1 MRALTYH
8 GAHDVKVD
16 TVPDPTIEAAD
27 DIILR
32 VTATAICGS
41 DLHLY
46 RGKIPT
52 VEHGDI
58 FGHEFMGVVEEVG
71 SQVTAVQKGDRV
83 VIPFVIA
90 CGSCFFCQMDLF
102 AACETTN
109 TGRGAILNKKS
120 IPPGAALFGFSHLYG
135 GVPGGQAEDVR
146 VPNANTGPFKVPG
159 TLADEKVLFLSDIL
173 PTAFQA
179 VMNTEIGAGSSIAI
193 YGAGPVGL
201 LSAACARMLGAERI
215 FMVDHHQYRLDY
227 AQRTYGVIPI
237 NFDED
242 DDPADTIIRQTKGMR
257 GVDGVVDAVGFEA
270 KGSTTETILTNL
282 KMEGSSGKALRQ
294 CIAAVRRGG
303 VVSVPGVYA
312 GFIHGFL
319 FGDAFD
325 KGLTFKMGQ
334 THVQRYLPELL
345 EHIELGHLQ
354 PDAIITHRMSLEQAA
369 EGYKIF
375 DKKEDDCRKVIL
387 TPGSPE
393 IPLTETETETVTQ
406 TGTVTGIP

>member
-8 GAHDVKVD
+8 GAHNVKVD
-16 TVPDPTIEAAD
+16 TVPDPEIQQAD

-58 FGHEFMGVVEEVG
+58 FGHEFMGIVEETG
-71 SQVTAVQKGDRV
+71 SAVTSVQRGDRV

-90 CGSCFFCQMDLF
+90 CGSCFFCNQDLY

-135 GVPGGQAEDVR
+135 GIPGGQAEYVR
-146 VPNANTGPFKVPG
+146 VPKANTGPFKVPG

-173 PTAFQA
+173 PTAWQA
-179 VMNTEIGAGSSIAI
+179 VTNTGIGKGSSIAI

-215 FMVDHHQYRLDY
+215 FMVDHHPYRLAY
-227 AQRTYGVIPI
+227 AQQPYGVSPI

-242 DDPADTIIRQTKGMR
+242 DDAADTIIRQTPGMR

-270 KGSTTETILTNL
+270 KGSTTETVLATL
-282 KMEGSSGKALRQ
+282 KLEGSSGKALRQ
-294 CIAAVRRGG
+294 CIATVRRGG

-312 GFIHGFL
+312 GFIHGFM

-334 THVQRYLPELL
+334 THVQRFMPELL
-345 EHIELGHLQ
+345 DYIETGRLQ
-354 PDAIITHRMSLEQAA
+354 PEAIITHRMSLEEAA
-369 EGYKIF
+369 TAYKIF
-375 DKKEDDCRKVIL
+375 DKKEEDCRKVIL
-387 TPGSPE
+387 TPGGND
-393 IPLTETETETVTQ
+393 IPVTVPDALTGV
-406 TGTVTGIP
+406 PAL